1 MTTQQPKLLDSVR
14 HKLRRKHY
22 SIRTEEAY
30 VNWIKRYILFH
41 HKKHPKEMNT
51 LEIEG
56 FLTHLAVNGN
66 VAPSTQ
72 NQALFA
78 ILFLYR
84 YVLEIELNR
93 PVDAVRAKQRVHLP
107 VIMDKTEVARVIA
120 NIPPQ
125 YQLIAQVLYG
135 SGLRLLEGVRLRV
148 KDIDFGQHQI
158 IIRNGK
164 GGKDR
169 DTLLPDSLLHP
180 LQQQLH
186 YVKAMHQK
194 DLTTGHGA
202 TYLPH
207 ALSKKYPNASTEWH
221 WQYVFPS
228 HKISLDPRS
237 GIYRR
242 HHISESAVQKAVR
255 KAAKE
260 SKIAKHI
267 GPHTFRH
274 SFATHLLEAGYD
286 IRTIQE
292 LLGHKS
298 VETTMIYTHVIQRG
312 GMAVRSP
319 LDA

>member
-1 MTTQQPKLLDSVR
+1 MTAQQPKLLDKM
-14 HKLRRKHY
+14 HHILRRKNY

-30 VNWIKRYILFH
+30 VDWAKRYILFH
-41 HKKHPKEMNT
+41 HKKHPREMNT
-51 LEIEG
+51 SEIEQ
-56 FLTHLAVNGN
+56 FLTHLAVEKN

-78 ILFLYR
+78 ILFLYHH
-84 YVLEIELNR
+84 VLEIELER

-107 VIMDKTEVARVIA
+107 VIMNKTEVARVIA
-120 NIPPQ
+120 AVPPQ
-125 YQLIAQVLYG
+125 YQLIAQLLYG

-148 KDIDFGQHQI
+148 KDIDFSQHQI
-158 IIRNGK
+158 IIRSGK
-164 GGKDR
+164 GDKDR
-169 DTLLPDSLLHP
+169 DTLLPDSLKLP

-186 YVKAMHQK
+186 YVEALHQK
-194 DLTTGHGA
+194 DLAAGYGA
-202 TYLPH
+202 VYLPH
-207 ALSKKYPNASTEWH
+207 ALAEKYPNANKEWH
-221 WQYVFPS
+221 WQYIFPS
-228 HKISLDPRS
+228 YKLSRDPRS

-255 KAAKE
+255 QAAKDA
-260 SKIAKHI
+260 KIAKHI

-319 LDA
+319 LDT

>member
-1 MTTQQPKLLDSVR
+1 MTAQQPKLLDRVR
-14 HKLRRKHY
+14 HKLRREHY

-41 HKKHPKEMNT
+41 NKKHPQEMNT
-51 LEIEG
+51 PEIEQ
-56 FLTHLAVNGN
+56 FLTHLAVEEHI
-66 VAPSTQ
+66 APSTQ

-84 YVLEIELNR
+84 RVLEIELER

-107 VIMDKTEVARVIA
+107 VIMNKAEVARVIA
-120 NIPPQ
+120 AVPPQ
-125 YQLIAQVLYG
+125 YQLIVQILYG

-148 KDIDFGQHQI
+148 KDVDFGQHQI
-158 IIRNGK
+158 IIRSGK
-164 GGKDR
+164 GGRDR
-169 DTLLPDSLLHP
+169 DTLLPDSLIAP

-186 YVKAMHQK
+186 YVKALHQK
-194 DLTTGHGA
+194 DLSTGHGA
-202 TYLPH
+202 VYLPH
-207 ALSKKYPNASTEWH
+207 ALAKKYPNASTEWA

-228 HKISLDPRS
+228 HKLSKDPRS

-242 HHISESAVQKAVR
+242 HHISHSAVQKAVR
-255 KAAKE
+255 QAAKNA
-260 SKIAKHI
+260 KIAKHI

-298 VETTMIYTHVIQRG
+298 IETTMIYTHVIQRG